1 MDELTAW
8 TCADQEGLAAAE
20 GNGPEAERGDLKG
33 LIGGIGQTDDLRL
46 LGSGD
51 AVQGVSAVGVA
62 NDSTS
67 HTVTFPSTCPL
78 TMYFLESS
86 SRVAQTSVNGTPLQ
100 PLRTPSQ

>member
-8 TCADQEGLAAAE
+8 TCADKEGLAAAE

-62 NDSTS
+62 NDGGSLGNEMLVTKV
-67 HTVTFPSTCPL
+67 TVTREFIQS
-78 TMYFLESS
+78 
-86 SRVAQTSVNGTPLQ
+86 
-100 PLRTPSQ
+100 